1 MADVETA
8 VNGVGGHDLVSIL
21 ADESRDFL
29 VRHNGDQV
37 KISDLKGKTV
47 ALYFSASWCGPC
59 RRFTPKLVEVYG
71 ELASKGEQFE
81 VVFVSGDEDEE
92 SFNGYFAKM
101 PWLAVPFADAKTRD
115 SLNDLFKVRGI
126 PHMVVLNESGVVTNE
141 NGVTALREY
150 GTEAYP
156 FSEEKIKQFQEAE
169 AAAKEAQ
176 TLGSVLVS
184 GSRDYLVS
192 NDGTK
197 VPVSELEGKVVG
209 LYFSVS
215 SFPPSREFTPVLVRM
230 YNKLKEKGENFEIVL
245 VSLDDDEVTFNLS
258 FAGMPW
264 LAIPF
269 KDKSLEKLPRY
280 FELETLP
287 TLVVLGPDGKTLNSN
302 VAELVEEH
310 GSEVYPFTPERIKEL
325 NELAKAKSESQTLES
340 LLVSGDLDYVIGKDG
355 TKIPVSELVGKN
367 ILLYFSAHW
376 CPPCR
381 AFLPQ
386 LIATYNKIKE
396 KDSAFELVF
405 LSSDRD
411 QSSFDDYFAEMP
423 WLALPFGDERKKS
436 LSRKFKIRGIP
447 SLVAIGPSGRTVTT
461 EARDLITV
469 HGADAYP
476 FTDERI
482 KELEAEIEEMAKSW
496 PKTVKHPLHEEHEL
510 VLTRRRRYN
519 CDGCEDGGQGW
530 SFYCKECDFDLHP
543 KCALEDDKE
552 KETAKE
558 DGNDNAGEDH
568 ANKEGYVCDGDVCY
582 KA

>member
-1 MADVETA
+1 MADAQTA
-8 VNGVGGHDLVSIL
+8 VNGVGSHDLDSIL
-21 ADESRDFL
+21 SGESRDFL

-37 KISDLKGKTV
+37 KSSDLKGKVV

-71 ELASKGEQFE
+71 ELSSQGKEFE

-92 SFNGYFAKM
+92 AFNGYFAKM
-101 PWLAVPFADAKTRD
+101 PWLAIPFSDEKTRD
-115 SLNDLFKVRGI
+115 SLNELFKVRGI
-126 PHMVVLNESGVVTNE
+126 PHLVILSESGVVLNEEGVGAV
-141 NGVTALREY
+141 REY
-150 GTEAYP
+150 GAEAYP
-156 FSEEKIKQFQEAE
+156 FSQEKIQKFQEEE
-169 AAAKEAQ
+169 AAAKQAQ
-176 TLGSVLVS
+176 TLCSVLATN
-184 GSRDYLVS
+184 SRDFLVS

-215 SFPPSREFTPVLVRM
+215 SFPGSNEFTPLLVKA
-230 YNKLKEKGENFEIVL
+230 YNKLKEKGENFEVVL
-245 VSLDDDEVTFNLS
+245 VALDDEESAFNHS
-258 FAGMPW
+258 FASMPW

-269 KDKSLEKLPRY
+269 KDKALEKLPRY

-287 TLVVLGPDGKTLNSN
+287 TLLVLGADGKTLNPN

-310 GSEVYPFTPERIKEL
+310 GYEAYPFTPEKIQEL
-325 NELAKAKSESQTLES
+325 AELAKARMESQTLES
-340 LLVSGDLDYVIGKDG
+340 LLVSGELDYVIGKDG
-355 TKIPVSELVGKN
+355 VKIPVSELVGKN

-411 QSSFDDYFAEMP
+411 QSSFDDYFAQMP
-423 WLALPFGDERKKS
+423 WLALPFGDERKKF

-447 SLVAIGPSGRTVTT
+447 SLVAIGPSGQTVTT
-461 EARDLITV
+461 DARDLIMV
-469 HGADAYP
+469 HGADSYP

-482 KELEAEIEEMAKSW
+482 KELEAEIEEMAKQW
-496 PKTVKHPLHEEHEL
+496 PKTLKHPLHEEHEL

-530 SFYCKECDFDLHP
+530 SFYCEACDFDLHP
-543 KCALEDDKE
+543 KCALKDAEEKDIADKDGSE
-552 KETAKE
+552 KT
-558 DGNDNAGEDH
+558 G
-568 ANKEGYVCDGDVCY
+568 KEGYVCDGDVCY